1 MLDEP
6 VRYLT
11 SGREPP
17 IAGQQ
22 PFAIGDDLERHRG
35 ERDDREQQ
43 PGEAESERPSLVH
56 PYEDRGRGVAQED
69 ESVDASGDRDE
80 VGDIERA
87 ENECRDET
95 GPGENLGE
103 AKLRKSKRG
112 LRVRGFSVV
121 VMKNEPLVLT
131 G

>member
-6 VRYLT
+6 LWCLT
-11 SGREPP
+11 AGCEPP
-17 IAGQQ
+17 VAGQQ
-22 PFAIGDDLERHRG
+22 SFAIDEDLERHGG
-35 ERDDREQQ
+35 ERHDREQQ

-87 ENECRDET
+87 ENERRDEA
-95 GPGENLGE
+95 GPGEHLGDGE
-103 AKLRKSKRG
+103 APEECARADGLGFLCRG
-112 LRVRGFSVV
+112 HEG
-121 VMKNEPLVLT
+121 
-131 G
+131 